1 MPIYDPKEYEKVIA
15 RIQKK
20 IAEKKSKWGHVFQ
33 KIP

>member
-20 IAEKKSKWGHVFQ
+20 IAEKKVKMGACIS
-33 KIP
+33 